1 MKRRIVDMLAWLLML
16 LIFLVGATACTTSGG
31 SFCAI
36 AKPIRPG
43 QQTIADMTD
52 TEVAAL
58 LAHNKRGQALCGWM
72 P

>member
-36 AKPIRPG
+36 AKPIRLTG
-43 QQTIADMTD
+43 QTITAMTD
-52 TEVAAL
+52 AEVAAV
-58 LAHNKRGQALCGWM
+58 LAHNQKLQKLCGVK